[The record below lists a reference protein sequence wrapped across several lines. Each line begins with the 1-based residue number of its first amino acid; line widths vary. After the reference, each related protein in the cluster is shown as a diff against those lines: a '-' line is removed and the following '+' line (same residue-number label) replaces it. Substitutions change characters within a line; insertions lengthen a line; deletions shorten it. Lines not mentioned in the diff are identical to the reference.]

1 MNESS
6 AVLVMV
12 VVLAALIGFWVGRRS
27 NRTRGSATA
36 GRPDVSSKRDQS
48 GLGEA
53 YGLALSRI
61 GSYLRH
67 NVDGPLSAAFEN
79 RSLSLRK
86 AAEQAVAAVD
96 DLRFFLQDPTGGM
109 AQEDLVKVAA
119 EAVREFEAN
128 WDVSVQVSE
137 EGPAR
142 VRANA
147 ESLLD
152 AVYLLLHNAAAFGQ
166 GKRVVVTVSSGGG
179 WGRLL
184 VRDDGPGFTAEAL
197 SRACD
202 PFYTTSEG
210 GLGLGLWHA
219 RRAVELQAGR
229 LYLRNRMAGGAEV
242 EISLPLA

>member
-1 MNESS
+1 MNELL
-6 AVLVMV
+6 AVAAMV
-12 VVLAALIGFWVGRRS
+12 VVLAALIGFWVGCRS
-27 NRTRGSATA
+27 MRASGDATG
-36 GRPDVSSKRDQS
+36 GRPDVASERDRS
-48 GLGEA
+48 GPGEA
-53 YGLALSRI
+53 YRLALARI
-61 GSYLRH
+61 ASYLRQ
-67 NVDGPLSAAFEN
+67 NVDGPLSAAFED

-96 DLRFFLQDPTGGM
+96 DLHFFLQDPTGEV
-109 AQEDLVKVAA
+109 AQEDLLRVAK

-128 WDVSVQVSE
+128 WDVSVRISE
-137 EGPAR
+137 KGPAQ

-147 ESLLD
+147 ETLLD
-152 AVYLLLHNAAAFGQ
+152 AVYLLLHNAAVFGR

-197 SRACD
+197 SRAYD
-202 PFYTTSEG
+202 PFYTTSEA

-229 LYLRNRMAGGAEV
+229 LHLRNRMGGGAEV